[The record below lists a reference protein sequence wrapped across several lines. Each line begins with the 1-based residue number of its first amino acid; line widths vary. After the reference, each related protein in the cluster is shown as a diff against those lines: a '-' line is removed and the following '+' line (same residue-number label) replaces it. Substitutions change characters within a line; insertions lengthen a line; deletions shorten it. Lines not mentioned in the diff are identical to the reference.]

1 MSDSSS
7 FSFPHRTPVFT
18 TVLVLLCFALFGW
31 LARKVYAPHAYAV
44 DKIEGVRTP
53 ADRKAL
59 LTDKL
64 AKEQVAAT
72 TYAWVDQKAG
82 IVRLP
87 IDRAIELTV
96 RDHAKKQAP

>member
-1 MSDSSS
+1 MSDSNN

-18 TVLVLLCFALFGW
+18 PVLVLLCFALFGW
-31 LARKVYAPHAYAV
+31 LAWKVYTPRAHKV
-44 DKIEGVRTP
+44 DKVEGVRAP
-53 ADRKAL
+53 ADRKKL

-64 AKEQVAAT
+64 AQEHAAAS

-82 IVRLP
+82 TVRLP

-96 RDHAKKQAP
+96 RDLARK